1 MFGGAGPAT
10 GMGFPRALAGPA
22 TGIGSARTR
31 AEAKERVQIYE
42 QYDSSVDFDRD
53 PSACLFAPKAPSSLR
68 KGPRNT
74 IHGDTAAPV
83 APSGYGSWQPA
94 FVSGD
99 SFTSLV
105 MRQQFDGHFPMDD
118 ALAQVYS
125 HLCIICTM
133 FLCGV
138 FICLLLLYLFLT
150 NSFFTLTRN

>member
-1 MFGGAGPAT
+1 MFEEAGAV
-10 GMGFPRALAGPA
+10 AGVR
-22 TGIGSARTR
+22 SARKIR
-31 AEAKERVQIYE
+31 AGETHGENIYE
-42 QYDSSVDFDRD
+42 LFFDDFDID

>member
-1 MFGGAGPAT
+1 MFEEAGAV
-10 GMGFPRALAGPA
+10 AGVR
-22 TGIGSARTR
+22 SARKIR
-31 AEAKERVQIYE
+31 AGETHGENIYE
-42 QYDSSVDFDRD
+42 VFFDDFDRD